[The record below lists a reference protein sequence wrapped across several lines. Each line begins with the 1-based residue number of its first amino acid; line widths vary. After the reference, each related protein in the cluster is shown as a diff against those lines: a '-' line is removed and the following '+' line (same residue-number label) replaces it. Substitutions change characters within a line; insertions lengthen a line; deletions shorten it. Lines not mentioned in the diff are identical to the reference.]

1 MMPPLDQP
9 RWLPRED
16 EEIPQ
21 RPALTRR
28 RIVLTALRLVE
39 EHGLDALTMRR
50 VASALQVTPMSLYNH
65 VSDKAE
71 LVDLMVD
78 FLIGDV
84 VAKSALDRGDWE
96 ARLRAQAEHNYEM
109 WRSHPGIVRV
119 YAQGVTMG
127 PNGVANAEH
136 ALGILREAGFS
147 DEEAGSAFMMLYR
160 WSMATL
166 LVGRTRPVS
175 RDQELPP
182 APPTTKE
189 DRLRA
194 YFAALP
200 VEVIPNIEATVMYLS
215 GSSIDFGLDI
225 IIAGLKARLHEK
237 ARAAATCDGA
247 GRDGGARDGAARDG
261 AARDGAGRRDK

>member
-1 MMPPLDQP
+1 
-9 RWLPRED
+9 
-16 EEIPQ
+16 
-21 RPALTRR
+21 
-28 RIVLTALRLVE
+28 LVE
-39 EHGLDALTMRR
+39 LHGLDALTMRR

-78 FLIGDV
+78 YLIGDV
-84 VAKSALDRGDWE
+84 VAKSSQDQGDWE
-96 ARLRAQAEHNYEM
+96 ARLRAQARHNHAM

-119 YAQGVTMG
+119 YAEGVTMG
-127 PNGVANAEH
+127 PNGLANTEH

-147 DEEAGSAFMMLYR
+147 DEEAGAAFMMLYR

-175 RDQELPP
+175 RHQEIPS
-182 APPTTKE
+182 APKSKE

-200 VEVIPNIEATVMYLS
+200 LHEIPNIEATVMYLS

-225 IIAGLKARLHEK
+225 IIDGLKARLDRK
-237 ARAAATCDGA
+237 AAAS
-247 GRDGGARDGAARDG
+247 RDGGGAVTAPVPAPLDGDTR
-261 AARDGAGRRDK
+261 